1 MKNLTTFLLR
11 SRQGCSLLTI
21 LFNTVLK
28 VLTKAIRQEQ
38 EIKGIQDGK
47 EKVKLSLFAD
57 DVIKYRETTL
67 KTSLKT
73 VRNDKL

>member
-1 MKNLTTFLLR
+1 MISLQITYSRVKNLKTFLLR

-28 VLTKAIRQEQ
+28 VLTKAIKQEQ

-47 EKVKLSLFAD
+47 EKVKL
-57 DVIKYRETTL
+57 
-67 KTSLKT
+67 
-73 VRNDKL
+73 